1 MVICDGKIRSDR
13 NHLFEAEDRMSHD
26 QTSNEVMLNSF
37 VQQTP
42 GNGMSEEFFDPAT
55 LISIFTGIKQ
65 MVAMCRENSGNL
77 QDAGRLAE
85 RSRNP
90 TPADKEQLWRI
101 SKLKTKQ
108 NITRRNNP
116 TGGKISRRER
126 NILRDSYARR
136 VYQASLDSGAAT
148 SATSME
154 GLIEELRGED
164 Q

>member
-1 MVICDGKIRSDR
+1 MKELWFDET
-13 NHLFEAEDRMSHD
+13 HLFEAEVEMSHD
-26 QTSNEVMLNSF
+26 QTSTEVMLNNF
-37 VQQTP
+37 VGQTP
-42 GNGMSEEFFDPAT
+42 GNGISEEFFDPGT

-65 MVAMCRENSGNL
+65 MIAMCKDSSGGL
-77 QDAGRLAE
+77 QDSSRLSD

-90 TPADKEQLWRI
+90 TADDKEQLWRI

-108 NITRRNNP
+108 NITRKKNP

-136 VYQASLDSGAAT
+136 SYQASLDSGAAT
-148 SATSME
+148 SAAAME